1 MGMPNLLH
9 PHLDVT
15 CTNCGLRPLCLPAG
29 LSALELDGAEHL
41 VATRLRVRRGGA
53 LYRVADPFKSL
64 YVLWNGSLKST
75 LSSDD
80 GREQVAGFHMSGEM
94 VGFDGLGAGSH
105 SCDVVALENAE
116 VCVVPYSR
124 LEDAATPP
132 VLRRHIYRLMS
143 REIVRKHA
151 LMLMLGSMQAHQRL
165 ATFLLDL
172 AERFAAR
179 GYSRKEFMLRMT
191 RAEIGSFLG
200 ITLETVSRVL
210 SQFARDG
217 LIDLQHITQVRII
230 DAEQLHRLA
239 ALAPPV
245 RSERP
250 APVPMQPPG
259 ARAEPGPALPPRV
272 TRIVREEAF
281 A

>member
-105 SCDVVALENAE
+105 SCDVVALGTPRFASFHTA
-116 VCVVPYSR
+116 VSR
-124 LEDAATPP
+124 TPP
-132 VLRRHIYRLMS
+132 RRRCCAGTS
-143 REIVRKHA
+143 T
-151 LMLMLGSMQAHQRL
+151 G
-165 ATFLLDL
+165 
-172 AERFAAR
+172 
-179 GYSRKEFMLRMT
+179 
-191 RAEIGSFLG
+191 
-200 ITLETVSRVL
+200 
-210 SQFARDG
+210 
-217 LIDLQHITQVRII
+217 
-230 DAEQLHRLA
+230 
-239 ALAPPV
+239 
-245 RSERP
+245 
-250 APVPMQPPG
+250 
-259 ARAEPGPALPPRV
+259 
-272 TRIVREEAF
+272 
-281 A
+281 

>member
-1 MGMPNLLH
+1 MDMPNC
-9 PHLDVT
+9 LDPQPRVT
-15 CTNCGLRPLCLPAG
+15 CTNCAQRPVCLPAG
-29 LSALELDGAEHL
+29 LSQVELDSAEQL
-41 VATRLRVRRGGA
+41 VSTRLRIRRGAA

-80 GREQVAGFHMSGEM
+80 GREQVAGFHMVGEM
-94 VGFDGLGAGSH
+94 VGFDGLSVGSH
-105 SCDVVALENAE
+105 ACDVVALEDAE
-116 VCVVPYSR
+116 VCVFPYDR
-124 LEDAATPP
+124 IEDAAAPLA
-132 VLRRHIYRLMS
+132 LRRHIYRLMS

-172 AERFAAR
+172 AERFGAL

-210 SQFARDG
+210 SQFVRDG
-217 LIDLQHITQVRII
+217 LIDLQHITQVRLI
-230 DAEQLHRLA
+230 DPEGLRRLA
-239 ALAPPV
+239 ALAPPG
-245 RSERP
+245 RSER
-250 APVPMQPPG
+250 APGQTDASR
-259 ARAEPGPALPPRV
+259 ARAARSRPDAQAAGE
-272 TRIVREEAF
+272 VREQAF